1 MIRPHV
7 LPFLLLVLLLSGCRK
22 EEHTS
27 APYSAGSSLCYTII
41 DGDTLRFSSDLPG
54 FTSEAEVTKIFS
66 APPAHNR
73 FTYSSQLYALPGL
86 SPAIRIKKGALTSLD
101 TIADDAAF
109 IDFFR
114 TGVHPWSVNALNG
127 IEVILVD
134 EQGAMWS
141 TSEMGGYQGSNEFE
155 IFEAVPFYEN
165 GICCVQFKA
174 RFSCTLRHPAYEAI
188 ELYNGCFQGVVK
200 NR

>member
-1 MIRPHV
+1 MIKTLV
-7 LPFLLLVLLLSGCRK
+7 LPVILSGLLLTGCRK
-22 EEHTS
+22 DEHTS

-41 DGDTLRFSSDLPG
+41 DGDTLQFSSDLPG
-54 FTSEAEVTKIFS
+54 FTSDAEVTKIFS
-66 APPAHNR
+66 APPVHNR
-73 FTYSSQLYALPGL
+73 FTYSAQLYALPGL

-101 TIADDAAF
+101 TIADDEAF

-114 TGVHPWSVNALNG
+114 TGTHPWSVNAVNG
-127 IEVILVD
+127 MEVILVD

-155 IFEAVPFYEN
+155 IFESIPFYEN

-174 RFSCTLRHPAYEAI
+174 RFSCTLRHPAYQPI
-188 ELYNGCFQGVVK
+188 ELRTGCFQGVVK
-200 NR
+200 NL